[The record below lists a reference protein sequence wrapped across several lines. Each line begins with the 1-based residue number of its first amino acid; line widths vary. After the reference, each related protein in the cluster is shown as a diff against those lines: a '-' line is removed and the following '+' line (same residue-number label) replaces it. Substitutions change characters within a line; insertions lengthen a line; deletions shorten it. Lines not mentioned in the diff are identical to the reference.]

1 VFNAKGGEI
10 KAKANGSA
18 NHLWFLKM
26 GLELLICP
34 QYSYCKIW
42 SLVGKNFLLWEK
54 GEFLVL
60 DQFFHWN
67 ISWFAQTSVF
77 DLEIGK
83 RIWFTKT
90 NQVVAKND
98 PNMPNHKQRKFG
110 LQLHWCCTYFVV
122 FWCVGINHQK
132 GGDWKGNVPSGHFY
146 NVLVIK
152 CPTHSEWVAMC

>member
-1 VFNAKGGEI
+1 MKTIE
-10 KAKANGSA
+10 
-18 NHLWFLKM
+18 
-26 GLELLICP
+26 LEFFISP
-34 QYSYCKIW
+34 KYSYLQN
-42 SLVGKNFLLWEK
+42 LVSCGENIDYGKK
-54 GEFLVL
+54 GEFLAL
-60 DQFFHWN
+60 DQFFYWN

-83 RIWFTKT
+83 RIGFTKT

-110 LQLHWCCTYFVV
+110 LQLHWCCTSFVA

-132 GGDWKGNVPSGHFY
+132 GGDWKRNVPLGHFY

-152 CPTHSEWVAMC
+152 CPTHSEWVDMC